1 MVGTIGAMNR
11 YMTDSN
17 FDTDDIDGPHA
28 GQPVIT
34 SGASLDDATA
44 AMILVHGRGATARS
58 ILELGEEFQNEG
70 IAFLAPQAAGNTWYP
85 QSFLAPIDANQ
96 PHLSSALSLLGTLF
110 SDLESAGIPPERTF
124 LLGFSQGACLT
135 TEFVARNAQK
145 YGGVAAF
152 SGGLIGPE
160 GTPREYDGSLDGTL
174 VYLGCGDQDP
184 HIPVERVH
192 ETEEVLT
199 GLAGSVTERIFEGMA
214 HGVVREEIAHVDRMV
229 AELLTD

>member
-1 MVGTIGAMNR
+1 
-11 YMTDSN
+11 MTDSN

-28 GQPVIT
+28 GQPVVT
-34 SGASLDDATA
+34 SGVPLDDARA
-44 AMILVHGRGATARS
+44 AMILIHGRGATARS
-58 ILELGEEFQNEG
+58 ILELGQEFRHEG

-85 QSFLAPIDANQ
+85 QSFLAPLDANQ
-96 PHLSSALSLLGTLF
+96 PHLSSALSLLGTLV
-110 SDLESAGIPPERTF
+110 SDLEAAGIPPERTF

-135 TEFVARNAQK
+135 TEFVARNARK

-160 GTPREYDGSLDGTL
+160 GTPREYDGSLDETS
-174 VYLGCGDQDP
+174 VYLGCGDNDQ

-199 GLAGSVTERIFEGMA
+199 ALDGSVTERIFEGMG
-214 HGVVREEIAHVDRMV
+214 HGVVQEEVAHVERMV
-229 AELLTD
+229 ARLLAE